1 MRSLTFP
8 KTENGLIYNA
18 VTAAISSRQAELNTY
33 AASTK
38 SFITNLDSSHGFRNK
53 LQENVDNFCQQNKN

>member
-1 MRSLTFP
+1 MLLP
-8 KTENGLIYNA
+8 
-18 VTAAISSRQAELNTY
+18 VAISSRQAELNTY